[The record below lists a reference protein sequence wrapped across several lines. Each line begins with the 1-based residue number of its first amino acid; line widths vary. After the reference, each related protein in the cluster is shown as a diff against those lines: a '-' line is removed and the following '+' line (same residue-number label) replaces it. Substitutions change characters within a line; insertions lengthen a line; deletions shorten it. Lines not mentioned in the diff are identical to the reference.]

1 MSDTQTDT
9 PPDSPPDS
17 PPEVTLVS
25 LAYRLDML
33 GKQMDWLC
41 ENLQSLFFF
50 VQQAGKNG
58 GGIRGMLAAL
68 KQSAPVV
75 EPLNQEIS
83 VSEVSNHE

>member
-17 PPEVTLVS
+17 TPDITLAS

-41 ENLQSLFFF
+41 ENLQSLFYF
-50 VQQAGKNG
+50 VQQAGQNG

-68 KQSAPVV
+68 KHSAPVV

-83 VSEVSNHE
+83 EVSHE